1 MPSDTYNDFQ
11 LAPQQAGAN
20 NLPSTDIRDALPQWD
35 AEEIHLRDYLEVLV
49 RRKWLI
55 ISTLLLTFVTTL
67 LLTLAQPKLYQA
79 ATTLEV
85 VPQNQ
90 NVTKFEAMEGSDPRA
105 SDFYDTQVQLLE
117 SRELQ
122 MRVAERLQL
131 DNHPVVI
138 DTLFDDDTPGLLAR
152 LKGMLRELVLSF
164 IPKDR
169 RDQSVSTALGEEVL
183 RQESVLTFMAE
194 NLEVVPGDSGML
206 IDVTFISPDRQLSRD
221 VANALADEF
230 VQWKMEQKLESS
242 DLARSFLMKQIDRA
256 KINLE
261 QAEEKLNQFAE
272 KAGIVSLDAK
282 QNGVYRQLE
291 DLNAALS
298 VAEAE
303 LIDRQASYNQAVKEG
318 SSTLP
323 EVMASSMIGELK
335 TEYARLKS
343 EYEKQHVAFKDDYP
357 EVRALLGR
365 MDSIAKRIAEEE
377 KKIFATV
384 RNQFEAAA
392 AKKAALE
399 KRVDEQR
406 RLAMDLNQRTTQYK
420 IMAREVETNK
430 QIYQSLLER
439 SREIE
444 SMAGISSSNIHIV
457 DRASLP
463 ILPAKPNVK
472 RNLLLAVVLGLF
484 TGVGL
489 AFFLNYF
496 TDHVTN
502 PDEISDRFRIPIL
515 GVLPLVKE
523 DANSLYSA
531 MDVDPRSPFS
541 EAMRTTSVSIQLS
554 GAEGQAKSFVITS
567 TRPGEGKTTLA
578 SNLAK
583 AFSTAGE
590 KVVLVDAD
598 MRRPRLHKILGAN
611 GNGNGNGP
619 GLSRFL
625 ANSSEP
631 GLVRRHGDEELR
643 FIPAGPTPP
652 NPAELLVS
660 KRFSELIRYLE
671 AQYDR
676 VIVDGP
682 PLMGF
687 ADTLVLSRNVGGV
700 VLVSTVGQTTREE
713 LRHFK
718 KLMGNVNS
726 TILGCIINRVD
737 LTKRYGYQSY
747 YKYYNYY
754 SYGDQGAAKRA
765 RTKALPT

>member
-1 MPSDTYNDFQ
+1 
-11 LAPQQAGAN
+11 
-20 NLPSTDIRDALPQWD
+20 
-35 AEEIHLRDYLEVLV
+35 
-49 RRKWLI
+49 
-55 ISTLLLTFVTTL
+55 
-67 LLTLAQPKLYQA
+67 
-79 ATTLEV
+79 
-85 VPQNQ
+85 
-90 NVTKFEAMEGSDPRA
+90 
-105 SDFYDTQVQLLE
+105 
-117 SRELQ
+117 
-122 MRVAERLQL
+122 
-131 DNHPVVI
+131 
-138 DTLFDDDTPGLLAR
+138 
-152 LKGMLRELVLSF
+152 
-164 IPKDR
+164 
-169 RDQSVSTALGEEVL
+169 
-183 RQESVLTFMAE
+183 
-194 NLEVVPGDSGML
+194 
-206 IDVTFISPDRQLSRD
+206 
-221 VANALADEF
+221 
-230 VQWKMEQKLESS
+230 
-242 DLARSFLMKQIDRA
+242 
-256 KINLE
+256 
-261 QAEEKLNQFAE
+261 
-272 KAGIVSLDAK
+272 
-282 QNGVYRQLE
+282 
-291 DLNAALS
+291 
-298 VAEAE
+298 
-303 LIDRQASYNQAVKEG
+303 
-318 SSTLP
+318 
-323 EVMASSMIGELK
+323 
-335 TEYARLKS
+335 
-343 EYEKQHVAFKDDYP
+343 
-357 EVRALLGR
+357 
-365 MDSIAKRIAEEE
+365 
-377 KKIFATV
+377 
-384 RNQFEAAA
+384 
-392 AKKAALE
+392 
-399 KRVDEQR
+399 
-406 RLAMDLNQRTTQYK
+406 
-420 IMAREVETNK
+420 MAREVETNK

-611 GNGNGNGP
+611 GNGNGNGNGP

-671 AQYDR
+671 AKYDR

-726 TILGCIINRVD
+726 NNLGCIINRVD

-754 SYGDQGAAKRA
+754 SYGDQGAAKRV
-765 RTKALPT
+765 RTKALPA